1 MSLKIVRNDI
11 TKMETEAIVNTAG
24 STPVVGS
31 GCDSA
36 VYKAA
41 GFEKLHKVREEIG
54 NVAEGEVF
62 ITPGFDLKC
71 KYIIHAVSPLYID
84 GNSGEV
90 DKLRSCYQKSL
101 ILAKENN
108 IRSIAFPLIATG
120 SFAFPRAYGL
130 RIAMDEINSF
140 LLNEDMEVYL
150 VVFDPEST
158 RLAEKLHPMIEA
170 FIDHEYVTEKRKEEY
185 KSISF
190 DSLISEAPRCEA
202 IRPDDSYLA
211 GMGSAPKASFLSAF
225 GSIRSSKKREAKA
238 SESAA
243 FGNAMMADKKAEA
256 YEECAACEDDFSDL
270 FIDEDKLNDRVKHLK
285 DPFGVYL
292 LYLSERKGIS
302 LTVLESTAWVSKH
315 VVHNVKKNPEVY
327 KPDKRTAFKF
337 CVGLNL
343 SLDDTKDLLSRA
355 GYAISESILEDR
367 IWEFYIE
374 NEHFDIFDISD
385 SLEKYGLNPI
395 VDF

>member
-11 TKMETEAIVNTAG
+11 TKMETEAIVNTAS
-24 STPVVGS
+24 STPEVGS

-36 VYKAA
+36 VYNAA
-41 GFEKLHKVREEIG
+41 GYEKLHKVRQKIG
-54 NVAEGEVF
+54 NVAEGDVF

-71 KYIIHAVSPLYID
+71 RYIIHAVSPLYID

-90 DKLRSCYQKSL
+90 EKLKSCYKKSL
-101 ILAKENN
+101 ILAKEHN

-140 LLNEDMEVYL
+140 LLDEDMEVYL

-158 RLAEKLHPMIEA
+158 KLAEKLHPMIEA

-190 DSLISEAPRCEA
+190 DSMIAQTPRCES
-202 IRPDDSYLA
+202 IRPDDSYFA
-211 GMGSAPKASFLSAF
+211 GLGAVAPKSSLLSAI
-225 GSIRSSKKREAKA
+225 GNIRPSKKRGAKA
-238 SESAA
+238 TESAA
-243 FGNAMMADKKAEA
+243 FANAMMEAPKAKEAD
-256 YEECAACEDDFSDL
+256 ECTADEDFDDL

-315 VVHNVKKNPEVY
+315 VVHNVKKNPEIY

-337 CVGLNL
+337 CVGLKL
-343 SLDDTKDLLSRA
+343 SLDDTKDLLARA
-355 GYAISESILEDR
+355 GYAVSESILEDR